1 MGMFDVPR
9 CQHVKV
15 NGTQCGSPALQGGK
29 LCFFHKRAR
38 EQRARTVAHKGSLEP
53 FVMPL
58 LEDANAVQ
66 MALMQVM
73 QLLALGRMDHD
84 TARLLLYSLQI
95 ASSNLAR
102 IDFNPWVQDVVTH
115 PKQLER
121 TQLKENVWQ
130 PGYKG
135 EGDDVGAEFEDEV
148 GGDSEL
154 LEAAGEGT
162 EGAGLAVRRETW
174 AGGGAEARKR
184 IRVILENAAPQI
196 VRVLEET
203 GEARFRLKAEGE
215 E

>member
-1 MGMFDVPR
+1 
-9 CQHVKV
+9 
-15 NGTQCGSPALQGGK
+15 
-29 LCFFHKRAR
+29 
-38 EQRARTVAHKGSLEP
+38 
-53 FVMPL
+53 MPL

-121 TQLKENVWQ
+121 TQLKENVWER
-130 PGYKG
+130 GYKG
-135 EGDDVGAEFEDEV
+135 EKDDAGEGFEDEV
-148 GGDSEL
+148 GGEAGL
-154 LEAAGEGT
+154 LEAAVGEGT
-162 EGAGLAVRRETW
+162 EDLREGAGLAVDRETW
-174 AGGGAEARKR
+174 ASGGAKARKR
-184 IRVILENAAPQI
+184 IRLILENATPQI